1 MPTIVKELEL
11 ESRKKRL
18 IISWI
23 SVFSIVICLVI
34 SISTFVHADDWSGLI
49 EAIDQLCGPDA
60 VTAEAAPL
68 LGQLLSG
75 SLITYGFEQFY
86 SADIM
91 TTIMDSVTG
100 QTQTFMT
107 SLTTVL
113 KVIGTLLCLFHAITK
128 MLEEMQRG
136 EMTME
141 SYLRVIIAFVIPL
154 VIIIEYDYFLDAF
167 MKIGIW
173 LHQIT
178 QVDNTET
185 VNAITDIY
193 AGKGVERP
201 SFPLTVLGFVRMFE
215 DLFLY
220 IIAFSH
226 SAGVVMAAIIVNG
239 IVLFMVLTGIL
250 SNYIEIILRHLFMP
264 IALAHITHE
273 GVRSPGVRYIKKY
286 LGCFLKIATIT
297 VAVDSVFYV
306 YNTVISTIDETQ
318 INSLQVWLFFILI
331 APVTK
336 QALKMT
342 NEIIT
347 DAMGE

>member
-23 SVFSIVICLVI
+23 SIFSIALCFII
-34 SISTFVHADDWSGLI
+34 SISTLVHADGFSDYFEELFGPNAVLSIFKEPIGSLMSGEMITSGL
-49 EAIDQLCGPDA
+49 D
-60 VTAEAAPL
+60 V
-68 LGQLLSG
+68 
-75 SLITYGFEQFY
+75 FY
-86 SADIM
+86 NSDVM
-91 TTIMDSVTG
+91 TTIMSSISG

-113 KVIGTLLCLFHAITK
+113 KTIGVLLCLFHSITK

-141 SYLRVIIAFVIPL
+141 SYLRIIIAFVIPL

-167 MKIGIW
+167 LKIGLW

-178 QVDNTET
+178 DIRNTETINSITNSYQDNSITGLTSPFSAMGLLSLMTGHTMELINQYLTALLKSLLILLLALT
-185 VNAITDIY
+185 VNAI
-193 AGKGVERP
+193 
-201 SFPLTVLGFVRMFE
+201 
-215 DLFLY
+215 
-220 IIAFSH
+220 
-226 SAGVVMAAIIVNG
+226 
-239 IVLFMVLTGIL
+239 VLFTILTGIM
-250 SNYIEIILRHLFMP
+250 SNYIEIMLRHIFMP

-273 GVRSPGVRYIKKY
+273 GVRSPGIRYIKKY
-286 LGCFLKIATIT
+286 LGCFLKIATIILAT
-297 VAVDSVFYV
+297 DAVFFI
-306 YNTVISTIDETQ
+306 YNQLSNVP
-318 INSLQVWLFFILI
+318 QVTTFEQWLFFIMI
-331 APVTK
+331 MPVTK

-347 DAMGE
+347 DAMGD